1 MRIALVLFSGLVLS
15 SVASTA
21 QSASEEEMTYRSYL
35 LELKAMESIDGS
47 RIDKYLS
54 QTALRKWSTAR
65 SNPSAGNCAP
75 CPSPEQALE
84 MTKTFRPFPRADIR
98 PLKTSSVGVTRL
110 TFKWRELPGTPNGG
124 PLGRN
129 MTVVVELIKEGE
141 WKLKSESWITSD
153 KSGMN
158 FPGRSVWSH

>member
-1 MRIALVLFSGLVLS
+1 MRIALVIFAGLVLS

-35 LELKAMESIDGS
+35 RELKAMESIDDS

-54 QTALRKWSTAR
+54 QTALRKWSEVR
-65 SNPSAGNCAP
+65 NDPGSGNCAS
-75 CPSPEQALE
+75 CPSPEEALDRV
-84 MTKTFRPFPRADIR
+84 KTLRPFPRAEHR
-98 PLKTSSVGVTRL
+98 PIKTSSVGVTKL

-129 MTVVVELIKEGE
+129 MTVIVELIKEEE
-141 WKLKSESWITSD
+141 WKLKSESWVTSD

-158 FPGRSVWSH
+158 FPGRSAWSH